1 MSENDV
7 TDFRLKHVEETCAKH
22 DSAYEKISDKMTDVE
37 KYNIRQESSQK
48 EMTTAIGALTK
59 SLKDATGDLKEI
71 KDRPL
76 QTHKALIRALVAVA
90 VTVTAF
96 GIENAIMFYVSA
108 IAKGM
113 IK

>member
-7 TDFRLKHVEETCAKH
+7 TDFRLKHVEETCTKH
-22 DSAYEKISDKMTDVE
+22 DAAYEKISEKMTDVE
-37 KYNIRQESSQK
+37 KYNIRQENSQK
-48 EMTTAIGALTK
+48 ELTTAIGALTDN
-59 SLKDATGDLKEI
+59 LKTVTRVVEEI

-76 QTHKALIRALVAVA
+76 QTHKALIRALWTVAVA
-90 VTVTAF
+90 VTAF
-96 GIENAIMFYVSA
+96 AIENAAMFYASA